1 MSSVFLIVLSYASS
15 FFCCFQDFLFMA
27 CLDVVFFVLSCLG
40 SLMFLGMGVNNFYQF
55 LENPSPYLFECLSS
69 FFFTFQDSEWIM
81 LDHLMLVS
89 VVPVGFYRGDWGM
102 TWRGS
107 CHWKGV
113 PSLTFWGGRHT
124 MGSPGKHWV
133 WWVVGR
139 EGREILDQSLYWGF
153 HGRGKTEK
161 GKSIGVAAWNHIG
174 GL

>member
-1 MSSVFLIVLSYASS
+1 MFCLSEMSLFCLYFLKDVEFWIDRSPPPPRRHTSKKSFHFLHPFFPLGMSSVFLIVLSYASS

-89 VVPVGFYRGDWGM
+89 VVPVGFYRGD
-102 TWRGS
+102 
-107 CHWKGV
+107 
-113 PSLTFWGGRHT
+113 
-124 MGSPGKHWV
+124 
-133 WWVVGR
+133 
-139 EGREILDQSLYWGF
+139 
-153 HGRGKTEK
+153 
-161 GKSIGVAAWNHIG
+161 
-174 GL
+174 